1 MDIQKEFEGL
11 LALQKAQPGKRPL
24 LMGDKDTDIFQS
36 ILGDLKDA
44 VVGKIK
50 KKATGWIMS
59 LVGLGPGPEPKD
71 EVKEALDKQYKELKV
86 IESKIDALSTAL
98 SNAVDVIKAEIDGAK
113 YFTAVQSL
121 NTHAANIDAAFERLT
136 MQSKVEVGKGDK
148 SELDEMVKIIQ
159 NTIPNAFLAIK
170 NNLTVIGSGAENMTS
185 LGTRVAFKA
194 SKSMDEYAAIIHTQ
208 FMYYY
213 GLQVKALML
222 IIEAYHYKSATDT
235 RAAEYYN
242 TYVGHMNE
250 EVKLYMKFAPKT
262 VLQNT
267 LPLDSDV
274 MDVLPIGDRL
284 YIQAGMQKASPKFI
298 TLNPNTAQKINEFTP
313 ADVRIN
319 FIMAEKDGFA
329 YTASMANSDDARWD
343 IIKIKLGDAPAEV
356 GRLSWGPPG
365 QGFLRAAF
373 MLGFDIDGDY
383 LYAMF
388 MALGVSG
395 FTTKIINLKTF
406 TFESDL
412 TFDNRMQ
419 GIGSGSGNGIKIK
432 NDKLY
437 TTAWFSSDGYSTL
450 KIIDVK
456 TRAILKSINIEPKS
470 GNGIKSPIVI
480 KDNLLYCTCGDTQ
493 LRIFDISTE
502 NPTLLLQQNINIYM
516 QNIIVDGNL
525 IYITSDSNM
534 EDTRGEVNVIYVGP
548 NWALS
553 QKSMKVGNGTSA
565 LRMDKTRLYA
575 GAGGGE
581 TALYIMGY
589 IADPNTLLIPVS
601 PVLAGN
607 LPE

>member
-11 LALQKAQPGKRPL
+11 LALQKAQPGNRPL

-44 VVGKIK
+44 VLGKIK
-50 KKATGWIMS
+50 KKATGWIMN

-71 EVKEALDKQYKELKV
+71 EVKEALEKQFQELKV
-86 IESKIDALSTAL
+86 IEGKIDALSAALNTA
-98 SNAVDVIKAEIDGAK
+98 VEVIKTEIDGSK
-113 YFTAVQSL
+113 YYTAVQGL
-121 NTHAANIDAAFERLT
+121 NTSAANIDAAFERLKMAAQLEAGT
-136 MQSKVEVGKGDK
+136 GKK
-148 SELDEMVKIIQ
+148 SELDELAAYIR
-159 NTIPNAFLAIK
+159 NNIPNAFIAIK
-170 NNLTVIGSGAENMTS
+170 NNLLSTASGGENMTS

-194 SKSMDEYAAIIHTQ
+194 SKSVNEYAAMAHTQ

-213 GLQVKALML
+213 GLQLKALML
-222 IIEAYHYKSATDT
+222 IIEAYHYNDSSDMASK
-235 RAAEYYN
+235 YYN
-242 TYVGHMNE
+242 SYVGQMND
-250 EVKLYMKFAPKT
+250 EVKIYMGYAPKT

-267 LPLDSDV
+267 LQLDTDV
-274 MDVLPIGDRL
+274 MDILPKGDRL
-284 YIQAGMQKASPKFI
+284 YIQAGMQKADPKFI

-319 FIMAEKDGFA
+319 FTMAEKDGFA

-343 IIKIKLGDAPAEV
+343 IIKIKLGDAPAEA

-365 QGFLRAAF
+365 SGFMRAAF

-388 MALGVSG
+388 MALGVPG
-395 FTTKIINLKTF
+395 FTTKVVNLKTF

-412 TFDNRMQ
+412 TLTDPLQ
-419 GIGSGSGNGIKIK
+419 GVGSGSGNGIRIK
-432 NDKLY
+432 NNKMY
-437 TTAWFSSDGYSTL
+437 TTAWFSSERYSSL

-456 TRAILKSINIEPKS
+456 TKAILKSINIEPKS
-470 GNGIKSPIVI
+470 GNGIKSPMVI

-493 LRIFDISTE
+493 LRIFDISGET
-502 NPTLLLQQNINIYM
+502 PTKLLQQHINIYM

-534 EDTRGEVNVIYVGP
+534 EDTRGEVNVMYVGP

-553 QKSMKVGNGTSA
+553 QKAMTVGNGTSA

-581 TALYIMGY
+581 TALYIMSY
-589 IADPNTLLIPVS
+589 ISDPNALIIPVQ
-601 PVLAGN
+601 PTLAGS